1 MQKPMKPATNLF
13 ATLPPYEPREM
24 QRLGPISISPTKVA
38 PRFICIGAIWVEKL
52 AGCADFSLRKSG
64 ELCVRRVIISG
75 TYGEVSEYKKLMS
88 GEESNEVTRLLRA
101 WGQGDE
107 DALQRLVPL
116 VYEQLHAA
124 ARRYMVGER
133 LGHTLQA
140 TALIHETYLRLV
152 NVKQIKWQNR
162 AHFFAICAQLMRRIL
177 VDFARSRGYQ
187 KRGGGAQRVDLDEI
201 LVVSSEPEATLV
213 ALDEALRRLADIDR
227 RKSQVVELRFFGG
240 LDVKETAEVMKVS
253 PDTVM
258 RDWKMAKVWLLRE
271 LDGEAR
277 HRT

>member
-1 MQKPMKPATNLF
+1 MD
-13 ATLPPYEPREM
+13 
-24 QRLGPISISPTKVA
+24 
-38 PRFICIGAIWVEKL
+38 GA
-52 AGCADFSLRKSG
+52 
-64 ELCVRRVIISG
+64 
-75 TYGEVSEYKKLMS
+75 
-88 GEESNEVTRLLRA
+88 ESNEVTRLLRA

-107 DALQRLVPL
+107 NALQKLVPL

-124 ARRYMVGER
+124 ARRYMAGER

-187 KRGGGAQRVDLDEI
+187 KRGGGAQHVDLDEV
-201 LVVSSEPEATLV
+201 LVVSSEPEANLV
-213 ALDEALRRLADIDR
+213 ALDEALRRLAEVDQ

-253 PDTVM
+253 ADTVM
-258 RDWKMAKVWLLRE
+258 RDWKIAKVWLLRE
-271 LDGEAR
+271 LSGEAS
-277 HRT
+277 HGV